1 MKKLNA
7 FILLIVVFLSVFI
20 ITFFGQAVSMD
31 QFKVLL
37 TYISITTYDEKLYE
51 LMNQKYLIYKYNP
64 DIDNTIRIEYEQGP
78 QTATSYNDLPTFS
91 LVGDVGQNEDG
102 TSFKKAVVN
111 KYGEV
116 TLLYCSLDEPSSIIV
131 NVETNDGS
139 RLKDSLTINWIM
151 DKK

>member
-78 QTATSYNDLPTFS
+78 QTATSYNDLPKFS